1 MDSHAA
7 GTPLPCRVAY
17 DYEQIHI
24 NGRSRRSSARGRL
37 SHRRRRSGSG
47 TRRPEPTLLSHRHR
61 TCHKR
66 QRNHRTPPRK
76 ATDFLNANFRR
87 GGVIKEVEE
96 EFDNGTFEVDFT
108 DGTDIEFDSSG
119 EWTEVD
125 AGHSKSLPQEIVKKL
140 LPSQAYKEIGRLSLD
155 RCVETVKRS
164 GRGYKVRS
172 GAPTSTTCSSTPPA
186 LTVAVEI

>member
-1 MDSHAA
+1 MTMNKYISMAA
-7 GTPLPCRVAY
+7 AAVAALAVASPIAADAQVVVPAGQNQPY
-17 DYEQIHI
+17 YPTGIGPAI
-24 NGRSRRSSARGRL
+24 SGSVTTGRL
-37 SHRRRRSGSG
+37 
-47 TRRPEPTLLSHRHR
+47 
-61 TCHKR
+61 
-66 QRNHRTPPRK
+66 PRK
-76 ATDFLNANFRR
+76 ATDFLNANFPQS
-87 GGVIKEVEE
+87 VIKEVEE

-164 GRGYKVRS
+164 GRGYKVEFPGTDIHDLFFDPS
-172 GAPTSTTCSSTPPA
+172 GT
-186 LTVAVEI
+186 LVAVEI

>member
-47 TRRPEPTLLSHRHR
+47 TRRPEPTLLPTGIGPAISGSVTTGRL
-61 TCHKR
+61 
-66 QRNHRTPPRK
+66 PSK
-76 ATDFLNANFRR
+76 ATDFLNANFPQS
-87 GGVIKEVEE
+87 VIKEVEE

-164 GRGYKVRS
+164 GRGYKVEFRGTDIHDLFFDPS
-172 GAPTSTTCSSTPPA
+172 GT
-186 LTVAVEI
+186 LVAVEI